1 MPKST
6 EQVRREYRES
16 MGRVADFAEQHNK
29 SAFFKRL
36 FDHGDLSER
45 EMMDA
50 LRLAPEDGAGERA
63 AAAEAYMAK
72 HAKPPQD
79 DRQSREDERAKAEAE
94 RLWASLHGA
103 PRQVRDYRLPA
114 ERALHESFAAIGA
127 DVVRQREF
135 HNGDDCDAA
144 LAARGAEAARR
155 LWSRQPTADP
165 AENLRSDAPG
175 RKGR

>member
-79 DRQSREDERAKAEAE
+79 DRQSREDERAKAERVSTVACVIF
-94 RLWASLHGA
+94 ATVFSLMA
-103 PRQVRDYRLPA
+103 VANVIAVLKP
-114 ERALHESFAAIGA
+114 
-127 DVVRQREF
+127 
-135 HNGDDCDAA
+135 
-144 LAARGAEAARR
+144 
-155 LWSRQPTADP
+155 
-165 AENLRSDAPG
+165 
-175 RKGR
+175 